1 MTDGYGR
8 SSEGSYASYDRDT
21 SSWRTYQGCLFE
33 EWETFSETFPPSGM
47 MRSGALFPLPQWV
60 LPTSE
65 KGSSSLPTPTAQD
78 AKNDGGPSQF
88 RRNSLPLNALVKM
101 WHTPLASDYKNMDSS
116 NQESL
121 SNQVKKWPTP
131 SATPRGA
138 HTGTEA
144 GEVSADGKSRT
155 SAKGVKFG
163 ATLQT
168 AVGSGQLNP
177 TWVEWL
183 MGFPLGWTDLKD
195 SETP

>member
-1 MTDGYGR
+1 MVNGQITKEEMEIMTATKLENHR
-8 SSEGSYASYDRDT
+8 SY
-21 SSWRTYQGCLFE
+21 
-33 EWETFSETFPPSGM
+33 
-47 MRSGALFPLPQWV
+47 
-60 LPTSE
+60 E
-65 KGSSSLPTPTAQD
+65 KMQ
-78 AKNDGGPSQF
+78 K
-88 RRNSLPLNALVKM
+88 R
-101 WHTPLASDYKNMDSS
+101 
-116 NQESL
+116 
-121 SNQVKKWPTP
+121 WPTP

-183 MGFPLGWTDLKD
+183 MGFPIGYTDLED
-195 SETP
+195 